1 MNKKLNTKCKTT
13 LRRVNNMNAVK
24 RVVQVAWV
32 SGLIVLGLGVWRQAD
47 AANPDTLTITVTP
60 GNVNYAVAISSPFVQ
75 GYAFGTVNVGLTT
88 VSTVAIGV
96 QNAGTIMEYFSL
108 GVVDD
113 TPSTAWSNALAASNT
128 TYAMYGLFQSGQ
140 PLETDF
146 SNALN
151 NIPVAPPGASAT
163 RHGQASTKT
172 NPGSSQ
178 SLWLRLGMPT
188 GTDDS
193 NQHTLTLSINGQGS

>member
-60 GNVNYAVAISSPFVQ
+60 GNVNY
-75 GYAFGTVNVGLTT
+75 
-88 VSTVAIGV
+88 TVAIGV

>member
-1 MNKKLNTKCKTT
+1 MDKPH
-13 LRRVNNMNAVK
+13 RSAVK
-24 RVVQVAWV
+24 TLLA
-32 SGLIVLGLGVWRQAD
+32 SGLIVLGLGVWKQAH

-60 GNVNYAVAISSPFVQ
+60 GNVTYGVQISSPFVQ

-188 GTDDS
+188 GVND
-193 NQHTLTLSINGQGS
+193 QGEHTLTLSINGQSN